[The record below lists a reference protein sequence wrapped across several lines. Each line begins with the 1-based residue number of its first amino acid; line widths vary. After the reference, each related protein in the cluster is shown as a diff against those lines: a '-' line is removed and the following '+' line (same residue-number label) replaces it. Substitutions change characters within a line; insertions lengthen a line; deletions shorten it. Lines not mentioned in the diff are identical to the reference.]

1 MSVLYLIP
9 GLVCLLLGAV
19 FLLLY
24 RYLQTK
30 QGTRDRSITVPTW
43 GKLVDTGER
52 TEYNYEN
59 RAHTVHYGI
68 YEFDTLDGQHIS
80 AASGFGYYG
89 PDRIPGTQGKMV
101 KIFYNPN
108 NPTEFALQEEEELS
122 KTIWPTFRKVG
133 ITLTA
138 VGIVVTAVT
147 AAAMLGAFDH
157 LLESLLG

>member
-1 MSVLYLIP
+1 MRALYLIP

-24 RYLQTK
+24 RYLLTK

-80 AASGFGYYG
+80 AASGFGYYD

-133 ITLTA
+133 IGLTVLGILLTA
-138 VGIVVTAVT
+138 GAV
-147 AAAMLGAFDH
+147 AAILGVFDP
-157 LLESLLG
+157 LLEGLMS